1 MLSQYSIF
9 MMLLIVTAS
18 LVVIGSSVYKPAN
31 VETQPQQQQPQ
42 PQPQQQRLKVITTNV
57 QPQSIVCI
65 MYPLDTDLACNQNF
79 ENNTKKLT
87 FNKLPIPKNQRYAY
101 TGSDMYWHPNEWT
114 PGR

>member
-1 MLSQYSIF
+1 
-9 MMLLIVTAS
+9 
-18 LVVIGSSVYKPAN
+18 
-31 VETQPQQQQPQ
+31 
-42 PQPQQQRLKVITTNV
+42 
-57 QPQSIVCI
+57 